1 VAPDTENPLPVT
13 VAALI
18 VTAAVP
24 VDDSVKVCVVAVF
37 TLTLPNPILPALTPR
52 VTVPDPSC
60 SAKVFAVP
68 PALAVKV
75 AVCEVLTAVTVAE
88 KLAVVAP
95 AATVTLPGTVT
106 AELLLARLTANPP
119 VAAAE
124 LNVTVQL
131 SVPAPL
137 NDPVVQL
144 RALSEG
150 PLPFNCMANV
160 LPTPLALAVRV
171 AL

>member
-75 AVCEVLTAVTVAE
+75 AV
-88 KLAVVAP
+88 
-95 AATVTLPGTVT
+95 
-106 AELLLARLTANPP
+106 
-119 VAAAE
+119 
-124 LNVTVQL
+124 
-131 SVPAPL
+131 
-137 NDPVVQL
+137 
-144 RALSEG
+144 
-150 PLPFNCMANV
+150 
-160 LPTPLALAVRV
+160 
-171 AL
+171 